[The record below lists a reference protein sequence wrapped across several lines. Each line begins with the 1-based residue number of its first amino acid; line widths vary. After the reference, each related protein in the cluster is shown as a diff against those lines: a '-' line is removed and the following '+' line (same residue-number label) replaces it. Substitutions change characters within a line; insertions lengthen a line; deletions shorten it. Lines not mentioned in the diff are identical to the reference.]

1 MKVICI
7 ANQKGGVAKTATTAI
22 MASALTKRGNQS
34 SCGRYGPAGQSQQ
47 AGRCGG

>member
-22 MASALTKRGNQS
+22 LASVLKQKAIGFWPSIWTR
-34 SCGRYGPAGQSQQ
+34 REV
-47 AGRCGG
+47 